1 MSRVESIRITRILPC
16 LADPAKVRARADIS
30 TDVSDLLPYL
40 NATEKGAIYNP
51 VAHTLTLRQGGMII
65 TIYPREIVMAKVDDA
80 ARAEELAGEFRD
92 LLNRTEEQRGDVE
105 PCFERRSQLQPLDI
119 LKLLP
124 RTNCRQ
130 CGDAVCLAFAT
141 KLALGQ
147 ADIMRCGPL
156 FDADWT
162 EQRHL
167 LLELLDAAGYSV
179 PAEFLPPR
187 R

>member
-16 LADPAKVRARADIS
+16 LADPRKVRARAEVS
-30 TDVSDLLPYL
+30 EEVSDLLPYL

-51 VAHTLTLRQGGMII
+51 VGHTLTLRQGEMII
-65 TIYPREIVMAKVDDA
+65 TIYPREIVMAKVDSA
-80 ARAEELAGEFRD
+80 ERAEELAAEFRE
-92 LLNRTEEQRGDVE
+92 LLNRTEERRDELE
-105 PCFERRSQLQPLDI
+105 PCFERRSQLQPLD
-119 LKLLP
+119 LFRLLP

-130 CGDAVCLAFAT
+130 CGEAVCLAFAT

-147 ADIMRCGPL
+147 TDIMRCGPL

-179 PAEFLPPR
+179 PAELLPPR
-187 R
+187 